1 MMIYKYS
8 LSFCMLLMSVL
19 VMGQTTDLDGIPAS
33 FDRYRT
39 TQLQEK
45 LFVHTDRTS
54 YLAGEIAW
62 FKIYNVDASFHKPM
76 GISSVAYVEI
86 LDRENKAVVQAKVK
100 LQDGKGKGSL
110 YLPVSLSSGGYR
122 LRAYTRWMKNFSP
135 EFYFEEPI
143 HIINTLKEP
152 EAVLVAK
159 ELQYDVQFFPEG
171 GNLVDGLTSKVGF
184 RATDH
189 SGNGVNFNGVIL
201 DEDNTVIAEFKPAKF
216 GIGNFSFT
224 PLKGVKYHAVLNL
237 PGGRVL
243 KENLPERF
251 DQGVVMAL
259 TDIQDKIRVTVK
271 SSLGLGES
279 MPVYLFVHSRNRVEY
294 AGKGSIEA
302 GLFTMEMG
310 KDRLKDGVSHF
321 TLFDVNG
328 RPVCERLYFNDLPGN
343 SLLLNASPDH
353 QEYGMRKNV
362 VVDISSATADS
373 KPIATDLSIAV
384 YRADSLQKDPSVNIV
399 NYLLLGSELV
409 STIEQPD
416 TYFSGSVAERA
427 VALDNL
433 MLTHGWSRFKWDSV
447 FKPFAPVYAPELEYH
462 VITGKVLT
470 ADTKAPAADIAVD
483 FAIAGSRV
491 QFYNGL
497 SDANGMVNF
506 YSKDLYGQ
514 HAVVLQ
520 TNSSSDSLYHVDLQS
535 PFSDRFS
542 SRSWPALRL
551 PSNLNHT
558 LLVNSINMQALN
570 MYHKKELNQTNALN
584 LDSVSFF
591 GKPGEYYLLDNY
603 VRFPTID
610 EVLKEYV
617 LAVGVRHRNGKPVM
631 QVYSGVQ
638 NEGFFEERP
647 LVLFDGIPVVNT
659 DKIFNYDP
667 LKIRSIEVVAK
678 KYFYGPEIYG
688 GIIKFNTYK
697 NNMDNLELDP
707 HSVVLDYEGLQLER
721 EFYSPKY
728 DAGVHN
734 RLPDFRSLLYWSPD
748 VSTDIHGKGGISFYT
763 SDRPGVYMGVIEGL
777 GLNGIPGKKVFKF
790 EVK

>member
-8 LSFCMLLMSVL
+8 LSFCMLLMAVL
-19 VMGQTTDLDGIPAS
+19 AMGQAPDLDSIPAS

-39 TQLQEK
+39 THLQEK

-54 YLAGEIAW
+54 YLTGEIAW
-62 FKIYNVDASFHKPM
+62 FKIYNVDASFHKLL

-86 LDRENKAVVQAKVK
+86 LDQDNKAVLQTKVK
-100 LQDGKGKGSL
+100 LQGGIGKGSL
-110 YLPVSLSSGGYR
+110 YLPVSLSSGAYH

-135 EFYFEEPI
+135 EFYFEEEI
-143 HIINTLKEP
+143 RIINTLKEP
-152 EAVLVAK
+152 EAVAVAK

-201 DEDNTVIAEFKPAKF
+201 DDNNTVIAEFKPAKF

-224 PLKGVKYHAVLNL
+224 PVKGLKYHAVLNL

-243 KENLPERF
+243 KENLPERYE
-251 DQGVVMAL
+251 QGVVMAL
-259 TDIQDKIRVTVK
+259 TESQDKIRVTVK
-271 SSLGLGES
+271 STAQETT
-279 MPVYLFVHSRNRVEY
+279 PVYLFVHSRNRVEY
-294 AGKGSIEA
+294 AGKANIET
-302 GLFTMEMG
+302 GVLTLEIG
-310 KDRLKDGVSHF
+310 KDRLKDGISHF
-321 TLFDVNG
+321 TLFDVKG
-328 RPVCERLYFNDLPGN
+328 HPVCERLYFNDLVN
-343 SLLLNASPDH
+343 SSLMLSASSD
-353 QEYGMRKNV
+353 QKEYGMRKNV
-362 VVDISSATADS
+362 VVDISSATSDS
-373 KPIATDLSIAV
+373 KPIAADLSIAV
-384 YRADSLQKDPSVNIV
+384 YRADSLQKDPSLDIV
-399 NYLLLGSELV
+399 NYLLLGSELAGTV
-409 STIEQPD
+409 EQPD
-416 TYFSGSVAERA
+416 YYFSGSMTERA
-427 VALDNL
+427 AGLDNL
-433 MLTHGWSRFKWDSV
+433 MLTHGWSRFKWEEV
-447 FKPFAPVYAPELEYH
+447 FRPFVPVYTPELAYH
-462 VITGKVLT
+462 VISGKVVM
-470 ADTKAPAADIAVD
+470 ADTKAPAAGVRTD
-483 FAIAGSRV
+483 FSVAGSRI

-497 SDANGMVNF
+497 SDRNGIVNF
-506 YSKDLYGQ
+506 YVKDLYGLN
-514 HAVVLQ
+514 AAVLQ
-520 TNSSSDSLYHVDLQS
+520 ANTSSDSLFNVDLLS
-535 PFSDRFS
+535 PFSNRFS
-542 SRSWPALRL
+542 SRNWPALRL
-551 PSNLNHT
+551 PAQLNRT

-570 MYHKKELNQTNALN
+570 MYYKTELNQSSDLK

-631 QVYSGVQ
+631 QVYSGIPNQ
-638 NEGFFEERP
+638 GFFEERP
-647 LVLFDGIPVVNT
+647 LVLFDGVPIENT

-667 LKIRSIEVVAK
+667 LKVRSIEVLAK
-678 KYFYGPEIYG
+678 KYFYGPATYG

-707 HSVVLDYEGLQLER
+707 RAVVLDYDGLQLNR

-728 DAGVHN
+728 DTGDS
-734 RLPDFRSLLYWSPD
+734 RLPDFRTLLFWSPD
-748 VSTDIHGKGGISFYT
+748 VATDAQGKGTLNFYT

-777 GLNGIPGKKVFKF
+777 SLNGIPGKKVFRF

>member
-1 MMIYKYS
+1 
-8 LSFCMLLMSVL
+8 MLLISVL
-19 VMGQTTDLDGIPAS
+19 AMGQTTDLDSIPAS

-39 TQLQEK
+39 AQLQEK

-62 FKIYNVDASFHKPM
+62 FKIYDVDASFHKPM
-76 GISSVAYVEI
+76 GVSAVAYVEI

-135 EFYFEEPI
+135 EFFFEESI
-143 HIINTLKEP
+143 NIINTLKEP
-152 EAVLVAK
+152 DAILVAK

-201 DEDNTVIAEFKPAKF
+201 DEDNTVIAEFKPTKF

-224 PLKGVKYHAVLNL
+224 PMKGVKYHAVLNL
-237 PGGRVL
+237 PAGRVL

-259 TDIQDKIRVTVK
+259 NEVQNQIKVTVK
-271 SSLGLGES
+271 STAGVAGS
-279 MPVYLFVHSRNRVEY
+279 VYLFVHSRNRVEY
-294 AGKGSIEA
+294 AGKGTLID
-302 GLFTMEMG
+302 GLFTLEIS
-310 KDRLKDGVSHF
+310 KDRLKDGISHF
-321 TLFDVNG
+321 TLFDVQG

-343 SLLLNASPDH
+343 SLLVNASPDQ
-353 QEYGMRKNV
+353 QEYGLRKPV
-362 VVDISSATADS
+362 VVDISSATADL
-373 KPIATDLSIAV
+373 KPIAADLSISV
-384 YRADSLQKDPSVNIV
+384 YRADSLQMDPAVSVDIV
-399 NYLLLGSELV
+399 NYLLLGSELAG
-409 STIEQPD
+409 TIEQPEY
-416 TYFSGSVAERA
+416 YFSGSVADRA

-433 MLTHGWSRFKWDSV
+433 MLTHGWSRFKWDLV
-447 FKPFAPVYAPELEYH
+447 FKPFVPVYAPELEYH
-462 VITGKVLT
+462 VITRKLVA
-470 ADTKAPAADIAVD
+470 ADTKAPAVGVDVD

-491 QFYNGL
+491 QFYNGQ

-506 YSKDLYGQ
+506 YTKDLYGP
-514 HAVVLQ
+514 HVAVLQ
-520 TNSSSDSLYHVDLQS
+520 TNSSSDSLYDFDLLS

-542 SRSWPALRL
+542 SRSLPALRL
-551 PSNLNHT
+551 PSELNHT

-570 MYHKKELNQTNALN
+570 MYHKKELNQMTALN

-647 LVLFDGIPVVNT
+647 LVLFDGVPVVNT

-667 LKIRSIEVVAK
+667 LKVRSIEVVAK
-678 KYFYGPEIYG
+678 KYFYGPAIYG

-707 HSVVLDYEGLQLER
+707 GSVVLDYEGLQLNR

-728 DAGVHN
+728 DAGVSH

-748 VSTDIHGKGGISFYT
+748 VSTDIRGKGTLNFYT